1 MGPKL
6 VASAAV
12 LTLVAWGA
20 LSGPAMADASQCPAS
35 RVCLFSDSNYVG
47 LLGYRQAGLAL
58 TNISS
63 SANDKLTSW
72 INKTSTN
79 ARWYV
84 DANGGGGCNNM
95 MSNDEDAALSFWD
108 DNEASS
114 WATNGKC

>member
-84 DANGGGGCNNM
+84 DANGGGGAIPGVGSGGGGPSGGGGCV
-95 MSNDEDAALSFWD
+95 
-108 DNEASS
+108 
-114 WATNGKC
+114 NGVGCIGTGG